1 MFVILAVRLAPF
13 HCSYLPLIQELH
25 QALFGP
31 ATRVRPATKKAES
44 ATNKSEET
52 CYFEKAA
59 FGVLFLPPM
68 KKFRI
73 LIICEEVNLIC
84 DGLTHPHPQRA

>member
-1 MFVILAVRLAPF
+1 M
-13 HCSYLPLIQELH
+13 
-25 QALFGP
+25 
-31 ATRVRPATKKAES
+31 RPATKKAES

-84 DGLTHPHPQRA
+84 DGLTHPHPPACISVRAYVRVIVVAWEYVCVCGCV